1 MIQSVLGSANITL
14 DAEMQKNRHQYN
26 MEMSQVFKLA
36 SRLIRCIVDCQ
47 ISLGDSVGVNHALML
62 DRSLAARAWD
72 DSPMQMKQIEEVG
85 IASIMKFINA
95 GIRSMEDLEST
106 AAHKIETLMS
116 RNPPFGLK
124 ILDRLKMFPKL
135 RVSLHVQPNSVNCT
149 SSSLD
154 FILIVSLDHQDD

>member
-1 MIQSVLGSANITL
+1 MIQSVLGSANITM
-14 DAEMQKNRHQYN
+14 DAEMQKNKVQYN
-26 MEMSQVFKLA
+26 MELSQVFKHA
-36 SRLIRCIVDCQ
+36 SRLIRCIVDCK
-47 ISLGDSVGVNHALML
+47 ISLGDSVSVNHALML

-85 IASIMKFINA
+85 IASIMKFVNA

-135 RVSLHVQPNSVNCT
+135 RVSLHILPNSVSHFSC
-149 SSSLD
+149 SLG
-154 FILIVSLDHQDD
+154 FILTLSSDH